1 MDMPLASGLWSEASS
16 GCIKH
21 DGLLWVTS
29 PLGSSLPKSS
39 MAPVGGG
46 VYVLQKA
53 VTHRYSHCALTPW
66 SSDA

>member
-39 MAPVGGG
+39 MAPVGE
-46 VYVLQKA
+46 VYMFFRKLSPT
-53 VTHRYSHCALTPW
+53 VTATVP
-66 SSDA
+66 